1 MAKRVL
7 AIGVGGSGKA
17 ALTILKE
24 RAEETYGSMPDNLV
38 LLSLDTDSL
47 RDVDRFAG
55 VRLSPQFD
63 ARRRLPEFQQ
73 IVSPGGITMDTIF
86 ADINSGR
93 TRAWFEW
100 LEHEKLDRILSPEE
114 REIRGGA
121 QQRRPIG
128 RTALFL
134 RYNNPIYQS
143 IHNSIARMYGN
154 PDDDGAQ
161 PVNQAEIE
169 KGKRLVFLVGSVAGG
184 TGSGMLIDVANLVRH
199 AIISNQNWQSVSV
212 SAVIVLPDA
221 FSSYTTF
228 MNDPTNLK
236 PNSYA
241 ALREFDRFSRTHSS
255 FLPYMIRYAD
265 NYQGITW
272 STSQLVDHCYLVD
285 TASRS
290 AVQDFN
296 LSGDPKRGVFP
307 VVADFLMAH
316 VDSSL
321 GDALATL
328 RSNAGQHYDRAGGR
342 MYSSFNVMTYLFPVN
357 DVISSFSYRFLREL
371 LAREFLPIVEERRSA
386 ALRQE
391 TIGKV
396 ETTFTASTVLG
407 QNNPTIVQKSIVATR
422 RVEPETP
429 DISWAGLFGLI
440 SLSDSGFAEDYQYL
454 QNSLEYLESGLALSR
469 DGDYKRENFD
479 DGAARL
485 FNFTD
490 QYLDDYVGP
499 QIDPMDPDSRTGGYW
514 DQVLQKYREALRIR
528 FAQVLDA
535 QIIETMNQRDDNKI
549 LLPIRLP
556 SARDLVNV
564 LKGYFVQFKVL
575 LQQDWQRQA
584 VETQLRQI
592 SEEVRSSIAWVN
604 ETRTGRYFPPFLTDP
619 RKAQESFVSQVV
631 DYMRLLLHRRIYHV
645 VLDVL
650 DSLGAADQDRD
661 GQESIVEL
669 ARNELESWEHTFRDV
684 DQLLVE
690 GLRQHNAN
698 REEKRSVKV
707 RRYLTDPEFEDQ
719 LYKHPKHAPMVAMRI
734 MGQVGNQKGIEFKRR
749 DELHPLKFKLFT
761 TWGEEAS
768 GAEEIAR
775 TCLAGAR
782 EVFGVVRS
790 NVTVA
795 ERLDVEFRGHAPLA
809 NRALEIAEP
818 FLRYNPAK
826 NDGAMFAERYISF
839 NVDKAQEDRA
849 RQMLSDAGRILGDQG
864 YNVDPSAESV
874 VACTVVQISRGV
886 RLEAVE
892 PYVQSEPEYRA
903 KVDRGRESLHLFPEE
918 QYATEME
925 RAIPTLAETANP
937 KRALAPEVV
946 IAMGD
951 PNKFRAFTLAC
962 AYGLVEQGVFTDI
975 DTGQES
981 VEIYLRL
988 TPEHKLPLSQSRA
1001 VAGQE
1006 ANFAQMPAQER
1017 IARLYLNA
1025 LQNFMLKLLEPQG
1038 FNMNLVQQT
1047 LGELAR
1053 RGIPLAGI
1061 ENPLTLTLRE
1071 VNKAIQDKVKP
1082 MGDSILGGDPKKF
1095 DAQNAR
1101 ARSILLSE
1109 FVRNTLDGF
1118 KRSQDT
1124 RIKDMGTVMHLVLN
1138 SEIDS
1143 LRQRANQGN

>member
-1 MAKRVL
+1 
-7 AIGVGGSGKA
+7 
-17 ALTILKE
+17 
-24 RAEETYGSMPDNLV
+24 
-38 LLSLDTDSL
+38 
-47 RDVDRFAG
+47 
-55 VRLSPQFD
+55 
-63 ARRRLPEFQQ
+63 
-73 IVSPGGITMDTIF
+73 
-86 ADINSGR
+86 
-93 TRAWFEW
+93 
-100 LEHEKLDRILSPEE
+100 
-114 REIRGGA
+114 
-121 QQRRPIG
+121 
-128 RTALFL
+128 
-134 RYNNPIYQS
+134 
-143 IHNSIARMYGN
+143 
-154 PDDDGAQ
+154 
-161 PVNQAEIE
+161 
-169 KGKRLVFLVGSVAGG
+169 
-184 TGSGMLIDVANLVRH
+184 
-199 AIISNQNWQSVSV
+199 
-212 SAVIVLPDA
+212 
-221 FSSYTTF
+221 
-228 MNDPTNLK
+228 
-236 PNSYA
+236 
-241 ALREFDRFSRTHSS
+241 
-255 FLPYMIRYAD
+255 
-265 NYQGITW
+265 
-272 STSQLVDHCYLVD
+272 
-285 TASRS
+285 
-290 AVQDFN
+290 
-296 LSGDPKRGVFP
+296 
-307 VVADFLMAH
+307 
-316 VDSSL
+316 
-321 GDALATL
+321 
-328 RSNAGQHYDRAGGR
+328 
-342 MYSSFNVMTYLFPVN
+342 
-357 DVISSFSYRFLREL
+357 
-371 LAREFLPIVEERRSA
+371 
-386 ALRQE
+386 
-391 TIGKV
+391 
-396 ETTFTASTVLG
+396 
-407 QNNPTIVQKSIVATR
+407 
-422 RVEPETP
+422 
-429 DISWAGLFGLI
+429 
-440 SLSDSGFAEDYQYL
+440 
-454 QNSLEYLESGLALSR
+454 
-469 DGDYKRENFD
+469 
-479 DGAARL
+479 
-485 FNFTD
+485 
-490 QYLDDYVGP
+490 
-499 QIDPMDPDSRTGGYW
+499 
-514 DQVLQKYREALRIR
+514 
-528 FAQVLDA
+528 
-535 QIIETMNQRDDNKI
+535 
-549 LLPIRLP
+549 
-556 SARDLVNV
+556 
-564 LKGYFVQFKVL
+564 
-575 LQQDWQRQA
+575 
-584 VETQLRQI
+584 
-592 SEEVRSSIAWVN
+592 
-604 ETRTGRYFPPFLTDP
+604 
-619 RKAQESFVSQVV
+619 
-631 DYMRLLLHRRIYHV
+631 
-645 VLDVL
+645 
-650 DSLGAADQDRD
+650 
-661 GQESIVEL
+661 
-669 ARNELESWEHTFRDV
+669 
-684 DQLLVE
+684 
-690 GLRQHNAN
+690 
-698 REEKRSVKV
+698 
-707 RRYLTDPEFEDQ
+707 
-719 LYKHPKHAPMVAMRI
+719 MVAMRI